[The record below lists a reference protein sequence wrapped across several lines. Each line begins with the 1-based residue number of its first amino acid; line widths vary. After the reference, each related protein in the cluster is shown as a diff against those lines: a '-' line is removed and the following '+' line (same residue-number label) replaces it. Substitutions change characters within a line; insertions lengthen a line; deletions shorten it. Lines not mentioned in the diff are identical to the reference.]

1 MSIPCHVR
9 SRAISTI
16 IILFD
21 MSRRPTV
28 VVRVMP
34 NYTRRQS
41 YLYTIFDPPCT
52 VEPVAS
58 RVEHAFSGG
67 LSGGVSLCVYPAHPP
82 HRRYESSVV
91 PGQVRGCSVA
101 RERPDAGVGWV
112 RVPLH
117 LARGPLGEVR
127 RSGSPS
133 SPPHSMG
140 AAPDQLCTVGP
151 GGHHIY
157 ISYVHPSRAEPF
169 QGFGPK
175 NFSRPY
181 REKQGIRRP
190 QLRELPY

>member
-117 LARGPLGEVR
+117 LARGPLGRGETEWLSVFATAQH
-127 RSGSPS
+127 GSSTGPVVY
-133 SPPHSMG
+133 G
-140 AAPDQLCTVGP
+140 GP
-151 GGHHIY
+151 GRA
-157 ISYVHPSRAEPF
+157 SYLYLICTSE
-169 QGFGPK
+169 
-175 NFSRPY
+175 
-181 REKQGIRRP
+181 
-190 QLRELPY
+190 